1 MRFAPEQAHVGSAR
15 RLAMDRAFALAPKNS
30 VLLSTD
36 ADAVPRYD
44 WVEANL
50 RAIASGADLV
60 GGHIVGDEHE
70 EALLGPRF
78 VRRAMRHLYYAKLVD
93 RLASLVVPLP
103 EDPWPRHSDHT
114 GASLA
119 VRSEVYA
126 AVGGMPALPFR
137 EDITFVGSACRA
149 GYRLR
154 HPLDVQ
160 VTVSARLDG
169 RAIGGMSDCLKAW
182 MAAEES
188 GAPHLVEDPQAII
201 VRLRHLNRQRARTVR
216 FVEEGENNAHFSYV
230 GAIEGAKSDSGKS
243 IEVELA
249 INQLEELIADNESK
263 IYVTGSSTMD
273 LYKALSEVQGRMP
286 LHAIERVCF
295 LNACRQA
302 RPTTD
307 DIEIFR
313 NRQRRKDLPPLGH
326 LTQAQEIEKTFLETG
341 HWNSRMSATAKKKS
355 AYMALG
361 FGLAALLR
369 GTFAV
374 RFDW

>member
-1 MRFAPEQAHVGSAR
+1 MSEPIICVPARNEAERLPSLMRSLQEQTWLRAHKRPLQAVLVLNNCTDNSRAVIERIAPKLPDISLHLVEVRFAPEQAHVGSAR

-60 GGHIVGDEHE
+60 GGHIVGDKHE

-273 LYKALSEVQGRMP
+273 LLQSPV
-286 LHAIERVCF
+286 
-295 LNACRQA
+295 
-302 RPTTD
+302 
-307 DIEIFR
+307 
-313 NRQRRKDLPPLGH
+313 
-326 LTQAQEIEKTFLETG
+326 
-341 HWNSRMSATAKKKS
+341 
-355 AYMALG
+355 
-361 FGLAALLR
+361 
-369 GTFAV
+369 
-374 RFDW
+374 